1 MTDTFIYNIK
11 LKIEPTEDEDEE
23 DLENSTRLLVNELN
37 EIEGINNIS
46 FVTKEEKIPEGARA
60 GELVSLGEIVMSII
74 TSGALMASLNL
85 VKSWLEN
92 KKRKIKIETKNGTIE
107 ADNLSKDELEK
118 MINLIKEND
127 NIKIKNGKSIKNL
140 L

>member
-1 MTDTFIYNIK
+1 
-11 LKIEPTEDEDEE
+11 
-23 DLENSTRLLVNELN
+23 
-37 EIEGINNIS
+37 
-46 FVTKEEKIPEGARA
+46 
-60 GELVSLGEIVMSII
+60 MSII
-74 TSGALMASLNL
+74 TSGALVASLNL

-92 KKRKIKIETKNGTIE
+92 KKRKIKIETKNGTVE

-127 NIKIKNGKSIKNL
+127 NIRIKKEKSIKNL